1 MTMLIDV
8 TNINSAES
16 FLLVQLTGSFSF
28 FAVYAKRLLYY
39 FVAFEIVL
47 SGLGWALYQSQFAE
61 RLFFQLIK
69 IGLIFFFVENYTS
82 LLNSLLGSIHIIGSQ
97 LGGNT
102 EKFILNPGLLWQ
114 YGYNFAVSL
123 LELAATSDGFALP
136 LIFTVLGMGIL
147 LVVGIFGIQVFIQV
161 LSFYFVAAMCLFIM
175 PLSAFTPLRDYF
187 SQCIRSLL
195 QAGLRLMVIM
205 LLVSA
210 AIGSWS
216 VMRLQPFST
225 TMNINV
231 PLGFFFSG
239 LLFVFAASYLP
250 RVVERIVGTIQW
262 QSITTVTAPA
272 VSIAAPA
279 VAATSVHAHAS
290 MTASPAQ
297 ASLANSVT
305 PPTPPSASITAGSM
319 SSSNYTSG
327 IRTDFMAKQ
336 SSNKENTSGHTK
348 RASPERDRERRDD
361 VEKIKRA
368 FSELVEE
375 IRNKQQDK

>member
-1 MTMLIDV
+1 MLIDV
-8 TNINSAES
+8 THINSAES
-16 FLLVQLTGSFSF
+16 FLLGQLTESFSF

-69 IGLIFFFVENYTS
+69 IGLIFFFIENYTF

-114 YGYNFAVSL
+114 YGYNFAVSM
-123 LELAATSDGFALP
+123 LEIAANSDGFALP

-161 LSFYFVAAMCLFIM
+161 ISFYFVAAMCLLIM

-187 SQCIRSLL
+187 SQCIKSLL

-216 VMRLQPFST
+216 VMRLQAFST
-225 TMNINV
+225 DMNINV

-262 QSITTVTAPA
+262 QSMTTVTAPA
-272 VSIAAPA
+272 VSIAVPS
-279 VAATSVHAHAS
+279 AATTNMHAHSS

-297 ASLANSVT
+297 ASLATSIT
-305 PPTPPSASITAGSM
+305 PPSPSSASITAGSM
-319 SSSNYTSG
+319 SSSNYTNG
-327 IRTDFMAKQ
+327 VRADFMAKQ
-336 SSNKENTSGHTK
+336 FSNKETSSSHSRK
-348 RASPERDRERRDD
+348 AAPEKDRKRRDD
-361 VEKIKRA
+361 IEKIKQA
-368 FSELVEE
+368 FSELMQEM
-375 IRNKQQDK
+375 RDKK